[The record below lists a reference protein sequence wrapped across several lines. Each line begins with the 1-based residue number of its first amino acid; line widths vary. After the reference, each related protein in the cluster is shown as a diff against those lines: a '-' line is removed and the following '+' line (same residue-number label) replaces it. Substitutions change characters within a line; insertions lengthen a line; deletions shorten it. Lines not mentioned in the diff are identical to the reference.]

1 MNVPRSRWRVRV
13 RLLFAAAVL
22 ATGTLVGWSLG
33 AWLVVTDPLA
43 RSDAIVVLDGLTP
56 LRELEAAA
64 LFREGWAPRIVLS
77 LARSPIPEAARRL
90 AGDPTPQERATRV
103 LIRHNVPD
111 SAIVRLD
118 RPVENTL
125 GELTADFEYARAH
138 GFRRVIIVS
147 SPYHMRRVRI
157 IWNARFEREVPALV
171 RPTRYEPADPTR
183 WWRAGRSLEE
193 ALHETAGIIHFFI
206 GTPIPTFDPGE

>member
-1 MNVPRSRWRVRV
+1 MNLLRSRWRVWV
-13 RLLFAAAVL
+13 LLLFAAAVL
-22 ATGTLVGWSLG
+22 ATGTLVGCCLG

-43 RSDAIVVLDGLTP
+43 RSDAIFVLDGLTP

-64 LFREGWAPRIVLS
+64 LFREGWAPRIVL
-77 LARSPIPEAARRL
+77 ARARNLIPEEARRL

-103 LIRHNVPD
+103 LMRHSVPD

-125 GELTADFEYARAH
+125 GELTADFEYARAR

-147 SPYHMRRVRI
+147 SPYHLRRVRI
-157 IWNARFEREVPALV
+157 IWNARFEREVRALV

-183 WWRAGRSLEE
+183 WWRAGQSLEE
-193 ALHETAGIIHFFI
+193 ALHETAGIVHFFI
-206 GTPIPTFDPGE
+206 GTPIPTFDRGR